1 MSEQHGFRTAL
12 SGFSR
17 QDVLQY
23 IDEMR
28 RTFHEEREE
37 SEAQMMRLRQEL
49 SEAQQALADGAQAV
63 ASAEEKAAALAAAE
77 EQVQSLTAELAH
89 ARAAVDAAREQA
101 LSEELAAVRHEVQ
114 SAREREVSLT
124 AQLSEMHQAVA
135 SLWQEKEALE
145 QRVAAAL
152 TLADEMQ
159 ARAAAFKQQCGGG
172 VVEEPENPGKP
183 MEQWLF

>member
-1 MSEQHGFRTAL
+1 MGEQYGFRTAL

-23 IDEMR
+23 IDELR
-28 RTFHEEREE
+28 LAFHEEREE
-37 SEAQMMRLRQEL
+37 REAEMLRLRREL
-49 SEAQQALADGAQAV
+49 DEAQQALAAV
-63 ASAEEKAAALAAAE
+63 AEATAHAEEQAAALAAAQ
-77 EQVQSLTAELAH
+77 EQVQALTAELAD

-101 LSEELAAVRHEVQ
+101 LSDELVTVRQEVQ
-114 SAREREVSLT
+114 VARERETSLT

-135 SLWQEKEALE
+135 SLWQEKEVLE

-159 ARAAAFKQQCGGG
+159 ARAAAFKQQCGDS